1 MAKIVSIEEIL
12 NDLENGLTRK
22 PSSIGYEPLIG
33 SISEKYGL
41 DNNQLTLLFNHPQLK
56 GKKTKKQSTL
66 IIVDTVQEKEERLR
80 NQENHENQNVIEV
93 EELLQNKEEEEL
105 ITETVSEIKEIEVTL
120 ETQNN
125 VEEVSENVPEE
136 VLEEVQQEVEEE
148 EDSLF

>member
-93 EELLQNKEEEEL
+93 EELIQNKEEEL
-105 ITETVSEIKEIEVTL
+105 ITETVAEIKEIEVTL
-120 ETQNN
+120 EPQNN
-125 VEEVSENVPEE
+125 VEEVSENVPKE